1 MSKPINTDL
10 MVGAT
15 VYQVTFVDD
24 IEDIVVMAS
33 LSKERADNFVQG
45 VRDYDEGFVKGSEHD
60 LDGSYDANHPL
71 AEWREV
77 IASGGSLVQDIE
89 HLEEGSWAGFFV
101 RSECKL
107 S

>member
-1 MSKPINTDL
+1 MPKPICTDL

-15 VYQVTFVDD
+15 IHQVTFIDD
-24 IEDIVVMAS
+24 IEEVVVISS
-33 LSKERADNFVQG
+33 LSKNRVDNFVQG
-45 VRDYDEGFVKGSEHD
+45 VRDYDKGFIKGSEHD

-71 AEWREV
+71 AEWRE
-77 IASGGSLVQDIE
+77 IIGGGGSLVQDLEHIE
-89 HLEEGSWAGFFV
+89 GGTWAGFFV